1 MASEFRQ
8 KQTDICAEIPKE
20 DPLKKI
26 CPTCKPNPNFIEP
39 NWITSTEPFLNEK
52 NCEYE
57 VTVDTNESGD
67 VFTAQALAQELDL
80 DTYLRSFVIPGIR
93 IMLRYYNKLE
103 INQLLYA
110 AIPGLTISGLTAEEL
125 LQAFPTFDSA
135 FERLESQPE
144 PSVEDLA
151 ASVVQIPEKTQVTD
165 YTGDTY
171 DVFRLD
177 AAILNNPAITNP
189 FALEL
194 YAYAKDFD
202 IDPITGLGKVRVA
215 IPAFIFDKVPEAP
228 GVEDLQEEAAE
239 LKDFVEIKAQ
249 EAFAIFTRFS
259 TSMKIF
265 GSYHAY
271 WFSQNRE
278 SEIQYKASGD
288 PYYAKDYAPLSLNFF
303 NDLAKLAFANMPHTE
318 LYKIKI
324 EFDNSNPNNQYV
336 ITNIKGRLRGCKYQ
350 DFKKG
355 GIENFKQKYSTKRKT
370 TLMGYVAKINE
381 IDIDLTA
388 RQSFPWLDF
397 IMKYTFPVIHIN
409 YGALSQQ
416 NLQKNGLGC
425 VVDNMLSEGE
435 NIRDY
440 ILDETLS
447 LSQILQYEFNTKNC
461 ASLNDPTNQPEFK
474 FNVDLKKPFADAK
487 KAKNEAKQAVQQEY
501 QVKIEEIRKEID
513 LLRQKAD
520 MALKDYNRTNAEYA
534 AETAFA
540 TRQFLFEALRGY
552 NQQYR
557 SSLEQIKELERQI
570 ELLEKEAR
578 RKARRE
584 GRRAANKALMA
595 TGTKSASK
603 AYNDARIEAVERFT
617 SQSNFLE
624 SIIDLEQFGNN
635 GSIGLNADLFQ
646 KADKQSKGNLIRR
659 MSLCNV
665 RSLSTKSVRCL
676 LSGVTYEAAL
686 RKLIKTA
693 LEAYDI
699 DLLGVFI
706 EGLPPEEQFKLRQ
719 QFEKEF
725 GNLPLPW
732 EGGYDPGS
740 LSNTNPYIK
749 YKSRV
754 ATPEQQMVEA
764 ADKVETKKEKQKS
777 LEAKI
782 ADVDEEIYEL
792 EEREKVVDEA
802 ILYTLQQIAELETEL
817 DQSGITPETLSII
830 TQKQAANA
838 SLKSLKKEQ
847 DSFDSQFGELQQKKF
862 NLQTELDD
870 VIKEVEEPSAEEKAR
885 LDQFNSLSPEE
896 QEATREQLESQK
908 TEADARSV
916 GVTSVLKGD
925 PSDPTTPGTYGNS
938 LANMQQQIAD
948 AYIRYVIDLVDLDVA
963 LERLER
969 LPGSPVIQRI
979 IASANCSFQGLF
991 YPPIDSFLST
1001 LSFDPCGD
1009 NKGGIQIPAIPKI
1022 PTFFDT
1028 SFLNVVKKKFMVKVD
1043 DVLTQVLTGMFIKLL
1058 QVVDDALCK
1067 SVNAVGQFVA
1077 AAASGQG
1084 VGLEEA
1090 FNDAFCPDGDE
1101 AQRKQ
1106 TRDAVF
1112 SASGINEIKDH
1123 SFDAAFRS
1131 MSSVLSGK
1139 EAAALFSKSGPEL
1152 DPNVLNRVASVIN
1165 AFHPEF
1171 SEVLGNPDD
1180 VRDVFTKT
1188 QKFIPLNVRE
1198 DLRRVAD
1205 STEDAPIYNNICLTK
1220 DEYDKWNNDRVN
1232 LLTDKGLDENLAQDI
1247 IDKANDRA
1255 LNDLEDVSAIIQK
1268 GPDGLLQ
1275 DALDDL
1281 LGFAEDPSCSVNKSA
1296 ITFESEDQA
1305 ALKKQLINDYF
1316 KNLEKAFLKDI
1327 IGDFSSIM
1335 QNILRDK
1342 NNQTLAF
1349 HEFYANFPIFFPN
1362 YVNSREHW
1370 DLRKETA
1377 GVIIESFMEEDKIN
1391 GVFPE
1396 TVGIHMKNEIDKR
1409 QTFRTSHTNSGNFK
1423 LKFQDRKNGETDD
1436 DFSYGFDLRFFYDFD
1451 NPFQYRVKVDE
1462 KYKDSISKR
1471 EAKKLGIE
1479 EVGGIYEITAT
1490 DKIML
1495 KDISQFSGSI
1505 ERLTNYELSDHEG
1518 VLNQALLFRSLVG
1531 EKVSN
1536 LRFDDQ
1542 LLSNVFDYQTTSL
1555 FNFVKRATG
1564 ETADGGVAPG
1574 YSFGYDANQTISS
1587 IDLKYVNPEAD
1598 PNDPD
1603 TWEYTY
1609 EEEEAVM
1616 GKSAT
1621 ENPRVHFLSPS
1632 VYGGS
1637 YRRPQ
1642 IYVEPAVYNGWMS
1655 LIQTFVPEVEPCG
1668 DRDTNFL
1675 EIASI
1680 RDRVKFLEDNIPM
1693 DERLSVAPE
1702 CRDERPYDKLA
1713 APTTHAL
1720 MEGIVIATVR
1730 VYATEFI
1737 LRTMPIFS
1745 SVEYNINNVD
1755 DTLFDIM
1762 VDEVEKGIKNETA
1775 WFAKIQG
1782 FTYWLF
1788 FLEQAVM
1795 AGQRQFK
1802 DGLLEDN
1809 EALQEAFN
1817 EIGKVEARYWAEEPN
1832 AVLNGAAL
1840 AAYGEEFQI
1849 ELQKPLVKARFDIL
1863 LGVLEAG
1870 NSVGLAS
1877 NLTRYASKLYNL
1889 YESQDAAKVILR
1901 SLVKKEF
1908 QTLVEKVN
1916 FNMRPRP
1923 HVFDINKY
1931 LLSKNGFVFNSNIR
1945 AGEQVIES
1953 PTVENASV
1961 PDYGT
1966 VQNVVEDIQTQN
1978 PLDGIE
1984 LELAPYN
1991 LALPGGDIVEFL
2003 TADLSLTELPS
2014 VEDIQN
2020 KLISIFSP
2028 LQNGFFYMEKYV
2040 RTIEKDGTQQVHT
2053 VGQFQDLIR
2062 NSGFDPESYISDH
2075 FGDAQIVNDEM
2086 IGSIGVKY
2094 GVRLCYVM
2102 PKDATYTANMN
2113 FAKQERSYRF
2123 KAATAA
2129 VKIPDSV
2136 VNLLPSPIKEVV
2148 EPYTV
2153 FEFEGAFRDI
2163 VPVISYERDL
2173 PDYKIEEID
2182 LQDQDLGQDIK
2193 CYVDKMTE
2201 EEDYKMLFDY
2211 IFPSKSFVSV
2221 LGIYSFFGFFASIG
2235 EADDERDRTNVLLNP
2250 DAWQDKV
2257 FNDTRKRLRKMFA
2270 SAYKSDDDAYDDE
2283 EEGSNSRDNDRRFLK
2298 NILPRVYLNLDSDVN
2313 WFMRRRIIA
2322 EKPFD
2327 SDGKPCKSAFQKL
2340 FEDG

>member
-416 NLQKNGLGC
+416 SLQKNGLGC

-513 LLRQKAD
+513 LLKQKAD

-1281 LGFAEDPSCSVNKSA
+1281 LGFAEDPNCSVNKSA